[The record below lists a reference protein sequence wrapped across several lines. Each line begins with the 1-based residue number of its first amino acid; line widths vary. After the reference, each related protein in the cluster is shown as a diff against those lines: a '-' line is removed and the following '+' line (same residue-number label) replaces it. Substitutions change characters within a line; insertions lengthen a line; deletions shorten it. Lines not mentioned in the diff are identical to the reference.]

1 MKQTMDEKL
10 REYARLLV
18 RVGLNVQ
25 KGQTLVISSPVE
37 CAFFARLCAAE
48 AYDAGCREV
57 VMNWSDDALG
67 RMKYLRAEDSVFD
80 TVPLWRR
87 HFYND
92 YALEGAAYLAISASD
107 PENLKGVDPGRLVRS
122 QQASGKALKDF
133 DRLQMCSGFPWCI
146 ASIPIPAWARKVFP
160 DLPENE
166 AMEKLWEAIFRAVR
180 ISGDGRAVEK
190 WQAHLDTLAR
200 RVDRLNALDLKS
212 LHYTNSLG
220 TDLTVELP
228 EGCVWEA
235 GNDETLSGVPFI
247 ANIPTEEIF
256 TAPLKTGVN
265 GVVCSSLPLSHDG
278 HIIDQFR
285 FVVKEGRIV
294 EAHAEKGEAT
304 LKAAVS
310 VDEGAAYFGE
320 VALVPYDSP
329 ISNQK
334 ILFYNTLFDE
344 NAACHIAFGEAY
356 PCIRGGRQMTK
367 EQLKERGL
375 NDSITH
381 VDFMVGTA
389 DLNIT
394 GTTRDGRTVPVFVN
408 GNFAPDI

>member
-122 QQASGKALKDF
+122 QQASRKALKDF